1 LIAHTLPE
9 NWQEIHVTWWKF
21 RAGLVM
27 KQGVHTITERR
38 CWASDLAQSMGYLHD
53 LRNAKVREVCEGA
66 IRQIVA
72 AGR

>member
-1 LIAHTLPE
+1 
-9 NWQEIHVTWWKF
+9 
-21 RAGLVM
+21 M
-27 KQGVHTITERR
+27 TEPR

-53 LRNAKVREVCEGA
+53 LRSAKVREVCEGA